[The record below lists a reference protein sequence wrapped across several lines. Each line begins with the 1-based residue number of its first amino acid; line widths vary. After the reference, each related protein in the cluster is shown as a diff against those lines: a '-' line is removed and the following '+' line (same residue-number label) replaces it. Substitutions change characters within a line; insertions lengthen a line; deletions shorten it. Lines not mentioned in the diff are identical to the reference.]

1 MGAARVLGMKEIDD
15 ELKPFYG
22 HVKVLCTLVKSY
34 REHISEVAYGVDA
47 DLIHRTLDHLESTIA
62 PEILDSPIYEAFP
75 LVPRH
80 GKLHAFNRQWE
91 KIKEQ
96 SDNDAAL
103 QYISSF
109 IKFGTNAEERDQ
121 LIQLLE
127 GCAKEL
133 QIQKLEDQSDWVPK
147 ELSTTNASV
156 GSSSL
161 AVWNAVQSIFKA
173 FVACSNCE
181 CIPTHKSRARLRLG
195 TYRKNNIRREE
206 DMDECL
212 DFDIFLSVK
221 QGWTEAHVSMAKE
234 IKEKAVQIQNTIPIE
249 QHKEQ
254 KKATKIKQMRVKQ
267 LCELIEKLKTAGFRL
282 KLKVM
287 GDQIF
292 KLKSEKMAFFGD
304 RAKSPVTLEQ
314 FLRNGPDSLTDRT
327 KRILAVMLSYAVLYL
342 HDTPWLQSTW
352 SSSHVLFLP
361 TASST
366 IPLQPF
372 IQTHLARHNE
382 SSQDSCTDPDDVD
395 PDCYHHC
402 PLLVTLA
409 VILMELYFGNPFD
422 VLAKRYLPQLDGDTQ
437 SSIST
442 RSDLFVDGVFQACK
456 AELSEG
462 YHYAVEKCLDSIT
475 WEDEDGDKLD
485 GEALMWKI
493 YQEVIMPLETELSQ
507 SFSKISSEDLD
518 EFAKDI
524 NIANWDQYIQPQA
537 QVETPEDRMQ
547 DGEQTRHRKR
557 PRFMSPV
564 ESPRSSA
571 SDFIGQFLET
581 HQYGRHSNGAPRSPY
596 DTSQATMIIDEYQ
609 ASQFFDGETTS
620 EAHTDEACLKYRKW
634 RDRYLKVYEKFI
646 PDQLDLPGIK
656 IAILDT
662 GIDIQ
667 HPYID
672 ARLGNIMDRYD
683 WLNDD
688 ETANVRLVSDLSGHG
703 TFAASLILDYAPDA
717 QLFVARIAEKE
728 RIDEKETLKA
738 SVIAKAIN
746 YAVSTWGVDI
756 ISMSFGFR
764 TREIDGYHEIQ
775 EAITNAHAKHVLLFA
790 AASNSGGSLGRT
802 YPARDQNVIA
812 IHATDTDGNRS
823 RFSPTPLKHDIN
835 LATVGEAIE
844 SAWPAY
850 LPGNSNSK
858 FLRCK
863 SGTSFA
869 TPIAAGIAAFLLL
882 YAKIYLPDKADALK
896 SRQKMQELL
905 MRMAV
910 KEPGQTDRDGY
921 CFIDLSLYPESLFGE
936 SKEFITAEIRHI
948 LSA

>member
-1 MGAARVLGMKEIDD
+1 MPHVETPFEQNPFEQNPLEGEMASSSVPADALDSIPLLVTTSEIIMGAARVLGMKEIDD

-75 LVPRH
+75 LVSRH

-620 EAHTDEACLKYRKW
+620 EAHTDEA
-634 RDRYLKVYEKFI
+634 
-646 PDQLDLPGIK
+646 
-656 IAILDT
+656 
-662 GIDIQ
+662 
-667 HPYID
+667 
-672 ARLGNIMDRYD
+672 
-683 WLNDD
+683 
-688 ETANVRLVSDLSGHG
+688 
-703 TFAASLILDYAPDA
+703 
-717 QLFVARIAEKE
+717 
-728 RIDEKETLKA
+728 
-738 SVIAKAIN
+738 
-746 YAVSTWGVDI
+746 
-756 ISMSFGFR
+756 
-764 TREIDGYHEIQ
+764 
-775 EAITNAHAKHVLLFA
+775 
-790 AASNSGGSLGRT
+790 
-802 YPARDQNVIA
+802 
-812 IHATDTDGNRS
+812 
-823 RFSPTPLKHDIN
+823 
-835 LATVGEAIE
+835 
-844 SAWPAY
+844 
-850 LPGNSNSK
+850 
-858 FLRCK
+858 
-863 SGTSFA
+863 
-869 TPIAAGIAAFLLL
+869 
-882 YAKIYLPDKADALK
+882 
-896 SRQKMQELL
+896 
-905 MRMAV
+905 
-910 KEPGQTDRDGY
+910 
-921 CFIDLSLYPESLFGE
+921 
-936 SKEFITAEIRHI
+936 
-948 LSA
+948 